1 MAGLDS
7 KSCID
12 WCGVTVLA
20 GRDGAQLSNGSQKP
34 ASPPYNDVSDGPSS
48 LIRTFEMFPSVV
60 QASALR
66 DRTHQTESVL
76 YRSCRPVRIS
86 NATIS
91 NIALGLHSV
100 PLGRCD
106 VQDFISRPRS
116 DIDTA
121 ATRANGVC

>member
-1 MAGLDS
+1 MIALVDNNNNNNNKSSSMAGLDS

-34 ASPPYNDVSDGPSS
+34 ASPLYNDVPDGPSS

-66 DRTHQTESVL
+66 D
-76 YRSCRPVRIS
+76 
-86 NATIS
+86 
-91 NIALGLHSV
+91 
-100 PLGRCD
+100 
-106 VQDFISRPRS
+106 
-116 DIDTA
+116 
-121 ATRANGVC
+121 